1 MKRFINVDTWID
13 KLKKVIDDAPGE
25 YADYCTHLINEIEAE
40 FNAQDN
46 KEQPCKVG
54 DYVYQIDRQNNK
66 INTHKVAQIT
76 ITLGKKSCT
85 MHFDFETTG
94 HCRYE
99 DFGKTVFMNKVEAA
113 NALNAKTEVKK

>member
-1 MKRFINVDTWID
+1 MKRFINIDTWID

-25 YADYCTHLINEIEAE
+25 YADYSMHLINEIEAE
-40 FNAQDN
+40 FRAQDN

-66 INTHKVAQIT
+66 INTKKVRQIT
-76 ITLGKKSCT
+76 IILGRQSCI
-85 MHFDFETTG
+85 MQFDFETTG
-94 HCRYE
+94 YCIYE
-99 DFGKTVFMNKVEAA
+99 EFGRTVFTNKVDAM